1 MENLIALLV
10 AAPLLGAA
18 VLLCGGRRLDAVG
31 HWIGTVLAAVSFVLG
46 VVLFADLLGKD
57 AEHRELGQHLFSWVP
72 VEGFQAD
79 VAFQLDQLSM
89 TFVLLITGVGSLI
102 HVYSIGYME
111 HDERRRRFFGYLN
124 LFLGAMLLLV
134 LADNYLL
141 LYVGW
146 EGVGLASY
154 LLIGFWQHKP
164 SAATAAKKAFLVNRV
179 GDMGLS
185 IAIML
190 MFLWFGTFAFGPV
203 LESTGDTGEGK
214 LTAIALMLLLAA
226 CGKSAQVPLQS
237 WLGDAMEGPTPVSAL
252 IHAATMVTAG
262 VYLIVRSGAIFN
274 AAPDAQ
280 LVVTVVGAVT
290 LLFGALVGCAKD
302 DIKKALAGSTMSQI
316 GYMVLAAG
324 LGPLGYVFAIMHL
337 VTHGFFKAG
346 LFLGAGSVMHGMN
359 DEVDMRKYGGL
370 RTYMPVTFVT
380 FGLGYL
386 AIIGFPGLSGF
397 FSKDK
402 IIEAAFAKGGTE
414 GWILGGCALLGAAIT
429 AYYMT
434 RVMLMTFF
442 GEERWRHAP
451 TPSPDEPGVEPAA
464 ETLPQSLKGL
474 GAPPEHTEP
483 HPHESP
489 KIMTIPMIVLAVG
502 SVFGGAFFSL
512 GDRFIHWLEPVTGH
526 EHGHPPVSALTVTLA
541 TVAVMVIGVGLAYA
555 QYGRRPVPVVAPR
568 GSLLTRA
575 ARRDLLQDDFNHVVL
590 VRGGEH
596 LTRSLV
602 YLDHT
607 LVDGVVNGTAATFG
621 GLSGRMRKL
630 QNGFA
635 RSYAVSMFGGAAIL
649 IAVTLLMRAV

>member
-1 MENLIALLV
+1 MENLIALLI
-10 AAPLLGAA
+10 AAPLLGAV
-18 VLLCGGRRLDAVG
+18 VLLCGGRRLDKAGPVL
-31 HWIGTVLAAVSFVLG
+31 GTLLAAVSFVIG
-46 VVLFADLLGKD
+46 VVLFADMLGKSAD
-57 AEHRELGQHLFSWVP
+57 DRAMFQHLYTWIP
-72 VEGFQAD
+72 VEGFQAEM
-79 VAFQLDQLSM
+79 AFQLDQLSM

-111 HDERRRRFFGYLN
+111 HDERKRRFFGYLN
-124 LFLGAMLLLV
+124 LFLAAMLLLV

-141 LYVGW
+141 LYFGW

-185 IAIML
+185 IAIMI
-190 MFLWFGTFAFGPV
+190 MFTTFGTFAFGPV
-203 LESTGDTGEGK
+203 LESTGETSEGT

-262 VYLIVRSGAIFN
+262 VYLIVRSADIFN

-290 LLFGALVGCAKD
+290 LLFGAIVGCAKD

-316 GYMVLAAG
+316 GYMILAAG
-324 LGPLGYVFAIMHL
+324 LGPIGYAFAIMHL

-359 DEVDMRKYGGL
+359 DEVDMRRYGGL
-370 RTYMPVTFVT
+370 RKYMPITFVT

-414 GWILGGCALLGAAIT
+414 GWILGAVTLLGAAIT

-442 GEERWRHAP
+442 GEKRWQ
-451 TPSPDEPGVEPAA
+451 PDE
-464 ETLPQSLKGL
+464 KGEL
-474 GAPPEHTEP
+474 P

-489 KIMTIPMIVLAVG
+489 KSMTVPMILLAFG
-502 SVFGGAFFSL
+502 SVFAGGLFSI
-512 GDRFIHWLEPVTGH
+512 GDRFVTWLEPVTSF
-526 EHGHPPVSALTVTLA
+526 EHGHPPISAGAITSA
-541 TVAVMVIGVGLAYA
+541 TVAVMVIGVGIAYL
-555 QYGRRPVPVVAPR
+555 QYGRRPVPVTAPR

-575 ARRDLLQDDFNHVVL
+575 ARRDLLQDDFNHAVFVT
-590 VRGGEH
+590 GGTH

-602 YLDHT
+602 YVDHT
-607 LVDGVVNGTAATFG
+607 LVDGVVNGTAASVG
-621 GLSGRMRKL
+621 GLSGRLRKL
-630 QNGFA
+630 QNGYA
-635 RSYAVSMFGGAAIL
+635 RTYAVSMFGGTAVL
-649 IAVTLLMRAV
+649 IAATLLMRAV

>member
-18 VLLCGGRRLDAVG
+18 VLLCGGRRLDKSG
-31 HWIGTVLAAVSFVLG
+31 HWIGTLLAAVSFVIG
-46 VVLFADLLGKD
+46 AALFADMLGRGAD
-57 AEHRELGQHLFSWVP
+57 DRTLHQHLFSWVP

-79 VAFQLDQLSM
+79 IAFQLDQLSM
-89 TFVLLITGVGSLI
+89 TFVLLISGVGTLI

-124 LFLGAMLLLV
+124 LFVAAMLLLV
-134 LADNYLL
+134 VADNYLL
-141 LYVGW
+141 LYFGW

-190 MFLWFGTFAFGPV
+190 MFTTFGTFAFGPV
-203 LESTGDTGEGK
+203 LGAVGTETSVATAPVSEGT
-214 LTAIALMLLLAA
+214 LTAIGLMLLLAA

-274 AAPDAQ
+274 GAPDAQ
-280 LVVTVVGAVT
+280 LAVTVVGAVT
-290 LLFGALVGCAKD
+290 LLFGAIVGCAKD

-316 GYMVLAAG
+316 GYMILAAG
-324 LGPLGYVFAIMHL
+324 LGPIGYVFAIMHL

-370 RTYMPVTFVT
+370 RKYMPVTFVT

-397 FSKDK
+397 FSKDL
-402 IIEAAFAKGGTE
+402 IIEAAFAKGGTQ
-414 GWILGGCALLGAAIT
+414 GWILGAVALLGAGIT
-429 AYYMT
+429 AFYMT
-434 RVMLMTFF
+434 RVMILTFF
-442 GEERWRHAP
+442 GEKRWQPAP
-451 TPSPDEPGVEPAA
+451 DPDTTPGVEPGI
-464 ETLPQSLKGL
+464 EVHPGEL
-474 GAPPEHTEP
+474 P

-489 KIMTIPMIVLAVG
+489 KSMTIPMIVLAFG
-502 SVFGGAFFSL
+502 SVFAGGLFGV
-512 GDRFIHWLEPVTGH
+512 GDRFLTWLEPVTGYA
-526 EHGHPPVSALTVTLA
+526 HGHPPVSAMTVTLS
-541 TVAVMVIGVGLAYA
+541 TMVVLVIGVGIAWA
-555 QYGRRPVPVVAPR
+555 MYGRRPVPVVAPR

-602 YLDHT
+602 YVDHS
-607 LVDGVVNGTAATFG
+607 LVDGVVNGTAASVG
-621 GLSGRMRKL
+621 GFSGRLRKL
-630 QNGFA
+630 QNGYA
-635 RSYAVSMFGGAAIL
+635 RSYAVSMFGGTAIL
-649 IAVTLLMRAV
+649 IAATLLMRAV

>member
-1 MENLIALLV
+1 MENLIAPLI

-18 VLLCGGRRLDAVG
+18 VLLCGGRRLDKAG
-31 HWIGTVLAAVSFVLG
+31 HWLGT
-46 VVLFADLLGKD
+46 LFAAASFGIGVALFTDMLGRSADDRTLSQK
-57 AEHRELGQHLFSWVP
+57 LYTWIP

-89 TFVLLITGVGSLI
+89 TFVLLISGVGTLI

-124 LFLGAMLLLV
+124 LFLAAMLLLV

-190 MFLWFGTFAFGPV
+190 LFTTFGTFAFGPV
-203 LESTGDTGEGK
+203 FASVGNATDGK

-262 VYLIVRSGAIFN
+262 VYLIVRSAAVFN
-274 AAPDAQ
+274 GAPDAQ

-290 LLFGALVGCAKD
+290 LLFGAIVGCAKD

-316 GYMVLAAG
+316 GYMILAAG
-324 LGPLGYVFAIMHL
+324 LGPIGYVFAIMHL

-370 RTYMPVTFVT
+370 RKLMPVTFVT

-397 FSKDK
+397 FSKDM
-402 IIEAAFAKGGTE
+402 IIEAAFAKGGTQ
-414 GWILGGCALLGAAIT
+414 GWILGGVTLLGAGIT
-429 AYYMT
+429 AFYMT
-434 RVMLMTFF
+434 RVMLLTFF
-442 GEERWRHAP
+442 GEKRWQ
-451 TPSPDEPGVEPAA
+451 PDAA
-464 ETLPQSLKGL
+464 G
-474 GAPPEHTEP
+474 HEP

-489 KIMTIPMIVLAVG
+489 KSMTVPMVILAFG
-502 SVFGGAFFSL
+502 SVFAGAFFEI
-512 GDRFIHWLEPVTGH
+512 GERFLKWLEPVTGY
-526 EHGHPPVSALTVTLA
+526 EHGNSPVSAMAVTASTMVVLVVG
-541 TVAVMVIGVGLAYA
+541 VAVAWSM
-555 QYGRRPVPVVAPR
+555 YGRRPVPVLAPR

-575 ARRDLLQDDFNHVVL
+575 ARRDLFQDDFNHVVL

-602 YLDHT
+602 YVDHS
-607 LVDGVVNGTAATFG
+607 LVDGVVNGTAASVG
-621 GLSGRMRKL
+621 GLSGRLRKL
-630 QNGFA
+630 QNGYA
-635 RSYAVSMFGGAAIL
+635 RSYAVSMFGGTAIL
-649 IAVTLLMRAV
+649 IAATLLMRAV